1 MCSNVVRCA
10 VCVWV
15 FLFACG
21 GCSEMRRSIS
31 DSENMNYTMYGSNG
45 YRGELSELNVL
56 GVPPV
61 QNITDEEINAALQA
75 AKAFS
80 LKAGSR
86 LLLVQSGARFPDEG
100 MTEALSKSFSVVGF
114 NGVPES
120 QYVEKGNYGDS
131 LRLVAAHTGA
141 VAVVV
146 YWGVLETGRQD
157 LNTKAV
163 SWLPFV
169 GGTIPDETQLMRI
182 RLKVAVIDVSTGSWE
197 MIHPKSHEDVE
208 ESGEYSRYSSDQRQ
222 VAKLKALAYEATA
235 ELLKARFGK

>member
-1 MCSNVVRCA
+1 MGNCTIRVVLCA
-10 VCVWV
+10 IVCMVA
-15 FLFACG
+15 LA
-21 GCSEMRRSIS
+21 GCFQPERSIS
-31 DSENMNYTMYGSNG
+31 NSEDMSYSRYGSYD

-61 QNITDEEINAALQA
+61 QNITDEEINEALKA

-163 SWLPFV
+163 SWLPFF